1 MRYKEKPFVSIVV
14 YLHNSSKD
22 VDNFLR
28 KINQVIE
35 SKFEYFEYIMVDD
48 FSEDGTYEKAI
59 EIAKAMKIKVSII
72 RLARKHNKELALLAG
87 ADKSVGDYIFEFETP
102 IIDYPLEIIN
112 EMFDKTK
119 EGYDV
124 VTLEPTKR
132 TFSTK
137 IFYYLFNKFSYIDY
151 DIYTERVALYSRRAM
166 NSILNINEK
175 IRSRKAL
182 LFLTGFVKTNIKFA
196 PINKKY
202 RDTRRFFEK
211 VQLAIEFLVSY
222 SSIGTKLPIF
232 LSIVFILFSI
242 SASFFALYIRFFK
255 SGIVSGWASM
265 IIFLSI
271 SFAGVFFILGILSE
285 YISKI
290 LKESINTPLYTIK
303 KQHSNRDI
311 C

>member
-1 MRYKEKPFVSIVV
+1 MKYKEKPFVSIVV

-22 VDNFLR
+22 VDGFLR
-28 KINQVIE
+28 DINQVIE
-35 SKFEYFEYIMVDD
+35 SKFEYFEYILVDD

-59 EIAKAMKIKVSII
+59 EAAEAIKIKASII

-102 IIDYPLEIIN
+102 IIDYPLKMIN

-132 TFSTK
+132 MLSTK
-137 IFYYLFNKFSYIDY
+137 VFYYLFNKFSYIDY
-151 DIYTERVALYSRRAM
+151 DIYTERVAVYSRRAM

-182 LFLTGFVKTNIKFA
+182 LFLTGFVKASIKFE
-196 PINKKY
+196 PINNKY
-202 RDTRRFFEK
+202 KDTRRFFEK
-211 VQLAIEFLVSY
+211 VQLAMEFLVSY

-232 LSIVFILFSI
+232 LSIVFALFSI

-255 SGIVSGWASM
+255 LGIVSGWASM

-290 LKESINTPLYTIK
+290 LKESINAPLYTIK
-303 KQHSNRDI
+303 KQHSNCDI
-311 C
+311 